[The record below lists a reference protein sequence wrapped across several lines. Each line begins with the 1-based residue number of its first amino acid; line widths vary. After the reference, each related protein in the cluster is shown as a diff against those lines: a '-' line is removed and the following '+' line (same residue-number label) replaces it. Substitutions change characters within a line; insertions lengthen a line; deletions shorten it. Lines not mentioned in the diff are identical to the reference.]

1 MLKKAAFYSILL
13 IFTLGFLEIGLR
25 VFHYFYHTPIFFDG
39 SYNQFR
45 GQPFSD
51 NYGFKLNSMGFK
63 DKEFGSKKDSIYR
76 IVGIGDSF
84 AFGVVPYQN
93 NYLTLLEENLKKQK
107 KNIEVL
113 NMGISSIGP
122 LAYWSILEREGLA
135 LKPDMVVVSFFI
147 GNDIKENIFTRR
159 NKMVSYSYLASL
171 VFYLG
176 KLKKLDDTIY
186 MPNQIYCDTCQTTNR
201 ETYIETQKFWGSI
214 YWKDDEMVE
223 KGIEG
228 AAFYFSKIKQVC
240 DRNNIKLVVLLLP
253 NHTQI
258 NAKIRSEVI
267 SRDEKRRK
275 LSDWDDTQPN
285 RLWTQKLDELNIVYL
300 DLYDTFNNMPKDTV
314 LYKPNDTHWNIRG
327 NRLAADAISRY
338 LITILPNQ

>member
-1 MLKKAAFYSILL
+1 MLKKIVFYFILL
-13 IFTLGFLEIGLR
+13 SFTLGFLEVGLR
-25 VFHYFYHTPIFFDG
+25 VFHHFYHTPIFFDG

-45 GQPFSD
+45 GQPLSD

-63 DKEFGSKKDSIYR
+63 DKEFGSKQDSVYR
-76 IVGIGDSF
+76 IIGIGDSF

-93 NYLTLLEENLKKQK
+93 NYLTLLEENLRKQK
-107 KNIEVL
+107 KNVEVL

-147 GNDIKENIFTRR
+147 GNDFKGDLFTRR
-159 NKMVSYSYLASL
+159 NKFVSYSYLAAL

-176 KLKKLDDTIY
+176 KLKKLDSKIY
-186 MPNQIYCDTCQTTNR
+186 ATSQAYCDTCATVNH
-201 ETYIETQKFWGSI
+201 ETYVETQKFWGSI
-214 YWKDDEMVE
+214 YWKNDEILKQGSE
-223 KGIEG
+223 T

-240 DRNNIKLVVLLLP
+240 DNHNIKLLVLLLP
-253 NHTQI
+253 NATQI
-258 NAKIRSEVI
+258 DSKIRSEVI
-267 SRDEKRRK
+267 NRDEKGRK

-285 RLWTQKLDELNIVYL
+285 RVWKEKLSELNIKYF
-300 DLYDTFNNMPKDTV
+300 DLYDTFKNIPEDTI

-327 NRLAADAISRY
+327 NKLAADGISIFMQNMP
-338 LITILPNQ
+338 LHH